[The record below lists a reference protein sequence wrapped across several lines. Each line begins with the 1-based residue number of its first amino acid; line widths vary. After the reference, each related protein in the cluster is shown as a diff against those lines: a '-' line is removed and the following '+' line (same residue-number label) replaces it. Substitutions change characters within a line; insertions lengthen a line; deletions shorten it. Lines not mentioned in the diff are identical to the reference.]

1 MTLRVAML
9 YLTLCGLGSIVNA
22 QTVYRCGPDGRSY
35 SQTPCADGR
44 AIEVADTRSDEQRR
58 QSRAAIDADKRLADE
73 LERERLASERR
84 PTPAAASLGGTP
96 RAEADQPWRS
106 AAKLPKPKGFK
117 AQGASKARPKERSK
131 EGSRTPPSAAGTSP
145 RADPSSRRAPG

>member
-35 SQTPCADGR
+35 SQTPCAGGR
-44 AIEVADTRSDEQRR
+44 TIEVADTRSDEQRR
-58 QSRAAIDADKRLADE
+58 QSRAAIDADKRLAAE
-73 LERERLASERR
+73 LERDRLAGERR
-84 PTPAAASLGGTP
+84 PAPAAASLGGAP
-96 RAEADQPWRS
+96 RAEADQPSRS
-106 AAKLPKPKGFK
+106 AAEPPKPKGFK
-117 AQGASKARPKERSK
+117 ARGASKERSK